1 MTQRRSIAPS
11 GILLLRKPTGL
22 SSHRTLAPIKTR
34 LATRKVGHSGTLDP
48 FASGL
53 LIALVGNCTRI
64 AEALL
69 KLSKCYRA
77 TLRFGVAT
85 DTLDPCGTP
94 VATGAIPPIE
104 AVRSVL
110 ARFHGSILQ
119 RPPRY
124 SALKIAGRRAYA
136 RARAGDTFELPH
148 RTVHVHSLDA
158 VPTDPTSGL
167 WRIELCCSSGTY
179 VRSIARDIAH
189 AVGTVAHLTALERVS
204 VGPFGI
210 DAAVEPEAARRSD
223 LVGFAAAVRRLDG
236 IAIIAAGERDR
247 AAIANGAPPDSLA
260 CHTMLDPTATVTG
273 LAVIVD
279 REDRELALLAAQ
291 PCGGWRYRAVFA
303 RPD

>member
-11 GILLLRKPTGL
+11 GILPLRKPIGL
-22 SSHRTLAPIKTR
+22 SSHRALAPIKTR

-69 KLSKCYRA
+69 KLPKCYRA

-85 DTLDPCGTP
+85 DTLDPYGTP
-94 VATGAIPPIE
+94 VATGAIPTTE
-104 AVRSVL
+104 AVRAVL
-110 ARFHGSILQ
+110 ARFHGSISQ

-124 SALKIAGRRAYA
+124 SALKVAGRRAYA

-148 RTVHVHSLDA
+148 RSVHVYSLDA
-158 VPTDPTSGL
+158 VPMDPTSGV

-179 VRSIARDIAH
+179 VRSIARDLAH
-189 AVGTVAHLTALERVS
+189 AVGTVAHLTTLERVS

-210 DAAVEPEAARRSD
+210 DEAVEPEAARRSD
-223 LVGFAAAVRRLDG
+223 LVGLATAAGRLDG
-236 IAIIAAGERDR
+236 IAIIVADERDR
-247 AAIANGAPPDSLA
+247 AAIANGAPLDSLA
-260 CHTMLDPTATVTG
+260 CHTKLDPSGTATG

-279 REDRELALLAAQ
+279 REEHELALLAVR
-291 PCGGWRYRAVFA
+291 PGGGWRYRAVFA
-303 RPD
+303 RSD

>member
-22 SSHRTLAPIKTR
+22 SSHRALAPIKTR

-53 LIALVGNCTRI
+53 LIALVGNGTRI

-85 DTLDPCGTP
+85 DTLDPYGTP

-236 IAIIAAGERDR
+236 IAIIVAGERDR
-247 AAIANGAPPDSLA
+247 AAIANGAPPYSLA

-279 REDRELALLAAQ
+279 REDRELAFLAAQ

>member
-77 TLRFGVAT
+77 TLRFGIAT
-85 DTLDPCGTP
+85 DTLDPYGTP
-94 VATGAIPPIE
+94 DATGAIPPIE

-136 RARAGDTFELPH
+136 RARAGDTFDLPH

-179 VRSIARDIAH
+179 VRSIARDIAP

-236 IAIIAAGERDR
+236 IAIIVAGERDR

>member
-53 LIALVGNCTRI
+53 LIALVGNGTRI

-85 DTLDPCGTP
+85 DTLDPYGTP

-124 SALKIAGRRAYA
+124 SALKVAGRRAYA

-158 VPTDPTSGL
+158 VPTDPTSGI

-223 LVGFAAAVRRLDG
+223 LVGFVAAVRRLDG
-236 IAIIAAGERDR
+236 IEIIVAGERDR